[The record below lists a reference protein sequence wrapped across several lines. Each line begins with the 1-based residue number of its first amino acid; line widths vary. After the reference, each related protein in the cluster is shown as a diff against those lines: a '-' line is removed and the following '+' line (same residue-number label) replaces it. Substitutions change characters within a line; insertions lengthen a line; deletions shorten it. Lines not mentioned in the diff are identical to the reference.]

1 MAIVTVQQTSTMM
14 VTARRIT
21 TLTINIA
28 MDNGFDDN
36 DGDDATGNDG
46 DVDGNGATDNDID
59 DDDCNGAMNV
69 RMSDCCL
76 QGIKPC
82 KCKGKGYQWVGN
94 QVFRLRSRKELR
106 KE

>member
-21 TLTINIA
+21 TLTITIA
-28 MDNGFDDN
+28 MDNGFYDN

-59 DDDCNGAMNV
+59 DDDCNGVMNV

-82 KCKGKGYQWVGN
+82 ECKGKGYQWVGN
-94 QVFRLRSRKELR
+94 QVFRLGSRKE
-106 KE
+106 